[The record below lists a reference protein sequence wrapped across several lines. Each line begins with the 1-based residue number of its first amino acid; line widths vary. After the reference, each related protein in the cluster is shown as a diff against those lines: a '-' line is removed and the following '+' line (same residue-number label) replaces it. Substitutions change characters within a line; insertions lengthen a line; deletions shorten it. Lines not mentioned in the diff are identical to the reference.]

1 MSARFSSSD
10 LARLGPDAQRQIG
23 NVRLAERIRDE
34 VMAEKRGNK
43 FGAKRVQI
51 DGIWFDS
58 KAEGDRYAA
67 LKMEGRAG
75 LIAGLRLQVPYEITV
90 NGVRI
95 GKWIADFEYR
105 RAGETVT
112 EDVKGVRTPVY
123 RLKKRLVE
131 ALYGIRITEIQA

>member
-1 MSARFSSSD
+1 MTRRAGISLSD
-10 LARLGPDAQRQIG
+10 LGPSALRQVDAFLVADAARKEMQA
-23 NVRLAERIRDE
+23 
-34 VMAEKRGNK
+34 RGNK
-43 FGAKRVQI
+43 FGAKRETV
-51 DGIWFDS
+51 DGLTFDS
-58 KAEGDRYAA
+58 KAEAARYAE
-67 LKMEGRAG
+67 LKLEERAG

-123 RLKKRLVE
+123 RLKKKLVE

>member
-1 MSARFSSSD
+1 MTRRAGISVND
-10 LARLGPDAQRQIG
+10 LGPAVRRQVDAYLI
-23 NVRLAERIRDE
+23 AEQAQKEMRER
-34 VMAEKRGNK
+34 ANK
-43 FGAKRVQI
+43 FGAKRTTV
-51 DGIWFDS
+51 DGIAFAS
-58 KAEGDRYAA
+58 KAEADRYSV
-67 LKMEGRAG
+67 LKLEERAG

-90 NGVRI
+90 NGIRI